1 MTTYETRLDIKSWDE
16 NPYRELADGTKF
28 ARAEVTLAADAA
40 DTAAADTDAAGTG
53 TALTEG
59 NFEAL
64 LYYKADGTS
73 TYVTLMSLTGTVEG
87 RSGRL
92 VLAGDGGYDGKTAR
106 MRADVIEATGDL
118 AGLTGTVVSESTH
131 EDYPHMP
138 LTLTYE
144 LG

>member
-16 NPYRELADGTKF
+16 NPYRELSDGTKF

-40 DTAAADTDAAGTG
+40 GAE

-92 VLAGDGGYDGKTAR
+92 VLAGDGSYDGMRAR
-106 MRADVIEATGDL
+106 VRADVIEATGDL
-118 AGLTGTVVSESTH
+118 AGLTGTVVA
-131 EDYPHMP
+131 
-138 LTLTYE
+138 
-144 LG
+144 

>member
-16 NPYRELADGTKF
+16 NPYRELPDGTKF

-40 DTAAADTDAAGTG
+40 GAD

-118 AGLTGTVVSESTH
+118 AGLTGTMVSESTH

>member
-16 NPYRELADGTKF
+16 NPYRELPDGTKF
-28 ARAEVTLAADAA
+28 ARAEVTLAGTADAA
-40 DTAAADTDAAGTG
+40 GAG

-59 NFEAL
+59 GFEAL
-64 LYYKADGTS
+64 LHYKADGTS

-92 VLAGDGGYDGKTAR
+92 VLAGDGSYDGKTAR
-106 MRADVIEATGDL
+106 VRAEVIEATGDL

>member
-16 NPYRELADGTKF
+16 NPYRELPDGTKF

-40 DTAAADTDAAGTG
+40 GAD

-59 NFEAL
+59 SFEAL

-106 MRADVIEATGDL
+106 MRAAVIEATGDL

>member
-16 NPYRELADGTKF
+16 NPYRELPDGTKF
-28 ARAEVTLAADAA
+28 ARAEVTLAAE
-40 DTAAADTDAAGTG
+40 AAGAD

-59 NFEAL
+59 SFEAL

-106 MRADVIEATGDL
+106 MRANVVEATGDL

>member
-16 NPYRELADGTKF
+16 NPYRELPDGTKF

-40 DTAAADTDAAGTG
+40 GAD

-118 AGLTGTVVSESTH
+118 AGLTGTVLSESTH

>member
-1 MTTYETRLDIKSWDE
+1 MTTYQTRLDIKSWDE

-28 ARAEVTLAADAA
+28 ARAEVTLAGAA
-40 DTAAADTDAAGTG
+40 DTGTAESGAG
-53 TALTEG
+53 TALAEG
-59 NFEAL
+59 SFEAL
-64 LYYKADGTS
+64 LHYRADGTS

-92 VLAGDGGYDGKTAR
+92 VLAGDGSYDGTTAR
-106 MRADVIEATGDL
+106 MRAHVIEATGDL
-118 AGLTGTVVSESTH
+118 AGLTGTAVSESTH
-131 EDYPHMP
+131 ADYPHMP

>member
-16 NPYRELADGTKF
+16 NPYRELPDGTKF
-28 ARAEVTLAADAA
+28 ARAEVTLAAE
-40 DTAAADTDAAGTG
+40 AAGAD

-59 NFEAL
+59 SFEAL

-138 LTLTYE
+138 LILTYE

>member
-16 NPYRELADGTKF
+16 NPYRELPDGTKF

-40 DTAAADTDAAGTG
+40 GADTV
-53 TALTEG
+53 LTEG
-59 NFEAL
+59 SFEAL

>member
-1 MTTYETRLDIKSWDE
+1 MTIYETRLDIKSWNE
-16 NPYRELADGTKF
+16 NPYRELPDGSKF
-28 ARAEVTLAADAA
+28 ARAEVTLAGEAG
-40 DTAAADTDAAGTG
+40 AAGEG

-64 LYYKADGTS
+64 LHYRSDGTS
-73 TYVTLMSLTGTVEG
+73 SYVTLMSFTGTVEG

-92 VLAGDGGYDGKTAR
+92 VLAGDGGYDGTTAR
-106 MRADVIEATGDL
+106 MRAEVIEATDDL

>member
-16 NPYRELADGTKF
+16 NPYRELPDGTKF

-40 DTAAADTDAAGTG
+40 GAD

-59 NFEAL
+59 SFEAL

-92 VLAGDGGYDGKTAR
+92 VLAGDGSYDGKTAR
-106 MRADVIEATGDL
+106 MRADIIEATGDL

>member
-16 NPYRELADGTKF
+16 NPYRELPDGTKF

-40 DTAAADTDAAGTG
+40 GAD

-59 NFEAL
+59 SFEAL

-138 LTLTYE
+138 LILTYE

>member
-16 NPYRELADGTKF
+16 NPYRELPDGTKF
-28 ARAEVTLAADAA
+28 ARAEVTLAAGA
-40 DTAAADTDAAGTG
+40 DEADAAGAD

-59 NFEAL
+59 SFEAL

-106 MRADVIEATGDL
+106 MRGDVIEATGDL

>member
-16 NPYRELADGTKF
+16 NPYRELPDGTKF

-40 DTAAADTDAAGTG
+40 GAD

>member
-16 NPYRELADGTKF
+16 NPYRELPDGTKF
-28 ARAEVTLAADAA
+28 ARAEVTLAGAA
-40 DTAAADTDAAGTG
+40 GAAAAGAG

-59 NFEAL
+59 SFEAL

-106 MRADVIEATGDL
+106 MRGDVIEATGDL

-138 LTLTYE
+138 LILTYE

>member
-28 ARAEVTLAADAA
+28 ARAEVTLAAGA
-40 DTAAADTDAAGTG
+40 DEADAAGAD

-59 NFEAL
+59 SFEAL

-106 MRADVIEATGDL
+106 MRGDVIEATGDL

-138 LTLTYE
+138 LILTYE